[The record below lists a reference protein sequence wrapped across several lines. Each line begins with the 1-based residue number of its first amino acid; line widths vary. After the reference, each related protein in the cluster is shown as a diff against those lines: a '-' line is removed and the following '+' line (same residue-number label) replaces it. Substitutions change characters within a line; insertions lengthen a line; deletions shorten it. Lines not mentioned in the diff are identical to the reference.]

1 METIQTKSKGK
12 ILNYRSIFI
21 SDVHLGHRKSAAN
34 KLLEFYKHSRSENL
48 YLVGDII
55 DIWAL
60 KTKFYW
66 PQEHNDVIQKTLR
79 KARHGTKVLYV
90 SGNHDEL
97 VRKFVPITLGDI
109 RVVNEIKHRTVD
121 GSEYL
126 VLHGDKFDSII
137 NIAPWLAHL
146 GASAYDFALWLNRRF
161 NQLRLLLGLKYWS
174 LSKYLKL
181 KVKNAVSYI
190 NKYEEIVAGYAK
202 KKDLKGVICGHI
214 HHASHRMINGVHYYN
229 DGDWVENCS
238 FMVENFDG
246 SMEILFWKDIVEK
259 YEVIDKHKDAVKV
272 LS

>member
-1 METIQTKSKGK
+1 MVNKNNNVIPLLK
-12 ILNYRSIFI
+12 YRSIFI
-21 SDVHLGHRKSAAN
+21 SDIHLGSKGCQAEQ
-34 KLLEFYKHSRSENL
+34 LLEFLKNTRSDYL

-55 DIWAL
+55 DGWRL
-60 KTKFYW
+60 KNRWYW
-66 PQEHNDVIQKTLR
+66 PQSHSDVIQKILR
-79 KARHGTKVLYV
+79 KARHGTKVLYLA
-90 SGNHDEL
+90 GNHDEL
-97 VRKFVPITLGDI
+97 VRKFLPITLGDI

-259 YEVIDKHKDAVKV
+259 YEVIDKHKDTVKV

>member
-1 METIQTKSKGK
+1 M
-12 ILNYRSIFI
+12 
-21 SDVHLGHRKSAAN
+21 
-34 KLLEFYKHSRSENL
+34 
-48 YLVGDII
+48 
-55 DIWAL
+55 
-60 KTKFYW
+60 
-66 PQEHNDVIQKTLR
+66 
-79 KARHGTKVLYV
+79 
-90 SGNHDEL
+90 
-97 VRKFVPITLGDI
+97 PITLGEI
-109 RVVNEIKHRTVD
+109 RVVNEIKHKTVD

-126 VLHGDKFDSII
+126 ILHGDKFDSII

-146 GASAYDFALWLNRRF
+146 GASAYDLALWLNRRI

-214 HHASHRMINGVHYYN
+214 HHASHRIINGVHYYN

-246 SMEILFWKDIVEK
+246 TMDILFWKDIVEK
-259 YEVIDKHKDAVKV
+259 YEILNKHKDSVKV